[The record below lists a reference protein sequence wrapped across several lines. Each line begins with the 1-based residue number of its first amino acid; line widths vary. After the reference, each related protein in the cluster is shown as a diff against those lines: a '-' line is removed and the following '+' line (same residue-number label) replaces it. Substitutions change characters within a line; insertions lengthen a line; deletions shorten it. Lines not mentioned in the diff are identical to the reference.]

1 MSADVEALLEYFRGR
16 PLKTWHVVLMA
27 DIIGEK
33 LAEKGL
39 ALPPLPPV
47 PPVPPAPPKPEVVKV
62 EVPKPLELPKPQTQF
77 IDRSG
82 VRISGAYE
90 LLNLT
95 GRGALKELAIIS
107 PSRNFSI
114 QVFSDDMTRIFRS
127 FDELRQISQHVESIA
142 AYEEDGFYV
151 LSVRDIS
158 WIDNFRFLIIAHEP
172 IEFKRI
178 FVSYCVYK
186 L

>member
-1 MSADVEALLEYFRGR
+1 MPDDVEALLEYFRGK

-39 ALPPLPPV
+39 TLPPAPS
-47 PPVPPAPPKPEVVKV
+47 APPKPEAVKV
-62 EVPKPLELPKPQTQF
+62 EVPKALELPKPQTQF
-77 IDRSG
+77 IDMSG
-82 VRISGAYE
+82 ARISGASE

-95 GRGALKELAIIS
+95 GKGTLKELAVVS
-107 PSRNFSI
+107 PSRNFGI
-114 QVFSDDMTRIFRS
+114 QVFSDNVTRILRS
-127 FDELRQISQHVESIA
+127 FDELEQISQHVESIA
-142 AYEEDGFYV
+142 AYEEDGLYV
-151 LSVRDIS
+151 LNVKDVS
-158 WIDNFRFLIIAHEP
+158 WIDNFRLMIIAHEP

-178 FVSYCVYK
+178 FASYCVYK